1 MKKVDI
7 QKIVDE
13 LQMIFMDTTVYYN
26 RQTGE
31 TLNIQYDDFRIVEE
45 DDFENNIQSYPEW
58 QREHLKEVYDL
69 LYNDVENYIALPNN
83 FEIKDSDIM
92 EEFIETV
99 SNNNK
104 RIQLENCMWQ
114 KGMYRKFKDK
124 LIEIGLENEYYK
136 FYDEKLKEISIEWC
150 NDNNLEYEE

>member
-1 MKKVDI
+1 MIKVDL

-13 LQMIFMDTTVYYN
+13 LQMRFMDTTVYYN
-26 RQTGE
+26 KITGE
-31 TLNIQYDDFRIVEE
+31 ILNVQDDDFGIVED
-45 DDFENNIQSYPEW
+45 DDFENNIEDYPEW

-69 LYNDVENYIALPNN
+69 MYNDIDNYIALPSN

-92 EEFIETV
+92 EEFIEIV
-99 SNNNK
+99 SNANK
-104 RIQLENCMWQ
+104 RKQLENCMWQ

-124 LIEIGLENEYYK
+124 IIEIGLEKDYYK
-136 FYDEKLKEISIEWC
+136 FYDEKLKEIAIEWC

>member
-13 LQMIFMDTTVYYN
+13 LEMRFMDTTVYYN
-26 RQTGE
+26 KITGE
-31 TLNIQYDDFRIVEE
+31 ILNVQDDDLVIVED
-45 DDFENNIQSYPEW
+45 DDFENNIKNYPEW

-69 LYNDVENYIALPNN
+69 LYNDIDNYIALPNN

-92 EEFIETV
+92 EEFIDTI

-104 RIQLENCMWQ
+104 KLQLENCMWQ

-136 FYDEKLKEISIEWC
+136 FYDEKLKEIAIEWC
-150 NDNNLEYEE
+150 KENNLEYEE

>member
-13 LQMIFMDTTVYYN
+13 LQMRFMDTTVYYN
-26 RQTGE
+26 KQTGE
-31 TLNIQYDDFRIVEE
+31 TLSIQDDDFRIVEE

-92 EEFIETV
+92 EEFIENV

-136 FYDEKLKEISIEWC
+136 FYDEKLKEIAIEWC
-150 NDNNLEYEE
+150 NDNNLEYEG

>member
-13 LQMIFMDTTVYYN
+13 LQMRFMDTTVYYN
-26 RQTGE
+26 KQTGE
-31 TLNIQYDDFRIVEE
+31 TLNVQYDDFRIVED
-45 DDFENNIQSYPEW
+45 DDFENNIQDYPKW

-69 LYNDVENYIALPNN
+69 LYNDIDNYIALPNN

-99 SNNNK
+99 FNNNK

-136 FYDEKLKEISIEWC
+136 FYDEKLKEIAIEWC
-150 NDNNLEYEE
+150 KENDLEYEG

>member
-1 MKKVDI
+1 MKKVEI

-13 LQMIFMDTTVYYN
+13 LEMRFMDTTVYYN
-26 RQTGE
+26 KTTGE
-31 TLNIQYDDFRIVEE
+31 ILNVQDDDFRIVED
-45 DDFENNIQSYPEW
+45 DDFENNIENYLEW

-69 LYNDVENYIALPNN
+69 LYNDIDNYIALPNN

-92 EEFIETV
+92 EEFINTI

-104 RIQLENCMWQ
+104 KLQLENCMWQ

-136 FYDEKLKEISIEWC
+136 FYDEKLKEIAIEWYKE
-150 NDNNLEYEE
+150 NNLEYEE

>member
-1 MKKVDI
+1 MKKVEI

-13 LQMIFMDTTVYYN
+13 LQMRFMDTTVYYN
-26 RQTGE
+26 KITGE
-31 TLNIQYDDFRIVEE
+31 ILNVQDDDFRIVED
-45 DDFENNIQSYPEW
+45 DDFENNIENYPEW
-58 QREHLKEVYDL
+58 QREHLKEVHDL
-69 LYNDVENYIALPNN
+69 LYNDVDNYIALPNY

-92 EEFIETV
+92 EEFIETI

-104 RIQLENCMWQ
+104 RHQLENCMWQ

-124 LIEIGLENEYYK
+124 LIEIGLESDYYK
-136 FYDEKLKEISIEWC
+136 FYDEKLKEIAIEWC

>member
-1 MKKVDI
+1 MEKVNI

-13 LQMIFMDTTVYYN
+13 LQMRFMDSTVYYN
-26 RQTGE
+26 KVTGE
-31 TLNIQYDDFRIVEE
+31 TLNVQDDDFRIAQD
-45 DDFENNIQSYPEW
+45 DDFENNIQDYPEW

-69 LYNDVENYIALPNN
+69 LYNDIDNYIALPNN

-136 FYDEKLKEISIEWC
+136 FYDEKLKEIAIEWC

>member
-1 MKKVDI
+1 MEKVNI

-13 LQMIFMDTTVYYN
+13 LQMRFIDTTVYYN
-26 RQTGE
+26 KITGE
-31 TLNIQYDDFRIVEE
+31 ILNIQDDDFRIVED
-45 DDFENNIQSYPEW
+45 DDFEKNIENYPEW
-58 QREHLKEVYDL
+58 QRKHLKEVYHL
-69 LYNDVENYIALPNN
+69 LYNDMDNYIALPGY

-92 EEFIETV
+92 KEFINTI

-136 FYDEKLKEISIEWC
+136 FYDEKLKEIAIEWC
-150 NDNNLEYEE
+150 KENNLEYEE

>member
-1 MKKVDI
+1 MKKVNI

-13 LQMIFMDTTVYYN
+13 LQMRFMDTTVYYN
-26 RQTGE
+26 KQTGE
-31 TLNIQYDDFRIVEE
+31 TLNIQDDDFRIVEE
-45 DDFENNIQSYPEW
+45 DDFENNIQGYPEW

-99 SNNNK
+99 SSNNK
-104 RIQLENCMWQ
+104 KIQLENCMWQ

-124 LIEIGLENEYYK
+124 LIEIGLEDKYYK

-150 NDNNLEYEE
+150 KENNLEYEE

>member
-1 MKKVDI
+1 MEKVNI

-13 LQMIFMDTTVYYN
+13 LQMRFMDSTVYYN
-26 RQTGE
+26 KVTGE
-31 TLNIQYDDFRIVEE
+31 TLNVQDDDFRIAQD
-45 DDFENNIQSYPEW
+45 DDFENNIQDYPEW

-69 LYNDVENYIALPNN
+69 LYNDVDNYIALPNN

-114 KGMYRKFKDK
+114 KEMYRKFKDK

-136 FYDEKLKEISIEWC
+136 FYDEKLKEMAIEWC
-150 NDNNLEYEE
+150 KKNNLEYEG

>member
-1 MKKVDI
+1 MKKVNI

-13 LQMIFMDTTVYYN
+13 LQMRFMDSTVYYN
-26 RQTGE
+26 KVTGE
-31 TLNIQYDDFRIVEE
+31 TLNVQDDDFRIAQD
-45 DDFENNIQSYPEW
+45 DDFENNIQDYPEW

-69 LYNDVENYIALPNN
+69 LYNDIDNYIALPNN

-136 FYDEKLKEISIEWC
+136 FYDEKLKEIAIEWC

>member
-1 MKKVDI
+1 MEKVNI

-13 LQMIFMDTTVYYN
+13 LQMRFMDTTVYYN
-26 RQTGE
+26 KVTGE
-31 TLNIQYDDFRIVEE
+31 ILNVQDDDFRIVED
-45 DDFENNIQSYPEW
+45 DDFENNIKAYPEW
-58 QREHLKEVYDL
+58 QREHLKEVYNL
-69 LYNDVENYIALPNN
+69 LYNDVDNYIPLPNN

-92 EEFIETV
+92 EEFIETI

-124 LIEIGLENEYYK
+124 LIQIGLENDYYK
-136 FYDEKLKEISIEWC
+136 FYDEKLKEIVIEWC

>member
-1 MKKVDI
+1 MEKVNI

-13 LQMIFMDTTVYYN
+13 LQMRFIDTTVYYN
-26 RQTGE
+26 KVTGE
-31 TLNIQYDDFRIVEE
+31 TLNVQDDDFRIVED
-45 DDFENNIQSYPEW
+45 DDFENNIRDYPEW
-58 QREHLKEVYDL
+58 QREYLKEVYDL
-69 LYNDVENYIALPNN
+69 LYNDVDNYIALPNN

-114 KGMYRKFKDK
+114 KGMYRKIKDK
-124 LIEIGLENEYYK
+124 LIEIGLEDEYYK

-150 NDNNLEYEE
+150 KENNLEYEE

>member
-1 MKKVDI
+1 MKKVEI

-13 LQMIFMDTTVYYN
+13 LQMRFIDTTVYYN
-26 RQTGE
+26 KITGE
-31 TLNIQYDDFRIVEE
+31 TLNVQD
-45 DDFENNIQSYPEW
+45 DDFENNIENYPEW

-69 LYNDVENYIALPNN
+69 MYNDIDNYIALPNN

-92 EEFIETV
+92 EEFIDTI

-104 RIQLENCMWQ
+104 KCQLENCMWQ

-124 LIEIGLENEYYK
+124 LIETGLESDYYK
-136 FYDEKLKEISIEWC
+136 FYDEKLKEIAIEWC

>member
-7 QKIVDE
+7 QKIADE
-13 LQMIFMDTTVYYN
+13 LQMRFMNTTVYYN
-26 RQTGE
+26 KQTGE
-31 TLNIQYDDFRIVEE
+31 TLNIQDDDFRIVEE

-58 QREHLKEVYDL
+58 QRDHLKEVYDL
-69 LYNDVENYIALPNN
+69 LYNDVDNYIALPNN
-83 FEIKDSDIM
+83 FEIRDSDIM

-99 SNNNK
+99 SNNSK

-136 FYDEKLKEISIEWC
+136 FYDEKLKEIAIEWC
-150 NDNNLEYEE
+150 KENNLEYEG

>member
-13 LQMIFMDTTVYYN
+13 LQMRFMDSTVYYN
-26 RQTGE
+26 KVTGE
-31 TLNIQYDDFRIVEE
+31 TLNVQDDDFRIVED
-45 DDFENNIQSYPEW
+45 DDFENNIQDYPEW

-69 LYNDVENYIALPNN
+69 LYNDIDNYIALPNN

-99 SNNNK
+99 SNNSK

-136 FYDEKLKEISIEWC
+136 FYDEKLKEIAIEWC
-150 NDNNLEYEE
+150 KENNLEYEG